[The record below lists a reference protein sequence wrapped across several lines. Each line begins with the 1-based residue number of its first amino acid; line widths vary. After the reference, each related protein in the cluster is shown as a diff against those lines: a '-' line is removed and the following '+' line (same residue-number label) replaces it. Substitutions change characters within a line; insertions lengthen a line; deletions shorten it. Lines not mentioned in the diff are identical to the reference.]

1 MSYLVPRLRTPQQS
15 YGPSLGVKK
24 SRKCDLAT
32 DLTLPKAIQEQQ
44 TQEERS
50 TNYSDLPR
58 TFLGLFAHVLER
70 LSRDVAGTE
79 PGPSP
84 SGQAPKPVSWRRR
97 PPRSGIGPGSAFQQH
112 RFPGSGSFN
121 ERPRV
126 GVLFSRGLYSWR
138 KIGRRRF
145 CVEKSVCY
153 AAAAGGG

>member
-44 TQEERS
+44 TQEQRS

-84 SGQAPKPVSWRRR
+84 PGQAPKPVSWRRR
-97 PPRSGIGPGSAFQQH
+97 PLRSGIGAEPAFLGSREAV
-112 RFPGSGSFN
+112 RSGENLTFGHGLGLFR
-121 ERPRV
+121 EGCIV
-126 GVLFSRGLYSWR
+126 GV
-138 KIGRRRF
+138 
-145 CVEKSVCY
+145 KSGV
-153 AAAAGGG
+153 GDFV